1 MLRGRNDDEK
11 GGVFE
16 MRKAQLFIFI
26 FAVAAL
32 AYDSLNVRVH
42 WTFHGTA
49 EFAGL
54 ALAPDTTLWT
64 CYPGTHT
71 LIEID
76 ASDPEAIDTNFYEMD
91 STIWGIADIIQDTIL
106 LVMGW
111 NGTNQ
116 AIYPINIADDPP
128 STISYYASP
137 YVGFWFAGSG
147 QAFLVVNDSVL
158 ITAEHGNENRLAVFN
173 VSNPIDMDSF
183 STGISAHSM
192 VDYMSIRDSFL
203 FVTHCADLA
212 TDPPYNLR
220 TFISVVNI
228 ADPRNP
234 VYDTTIY
241 AFHENWLSP
250 AVPIPSVVVHDT
262 LLFLASNYDESP
274 APIADV
280 YNISDPT
287 NPYHVGTVGDY
298 LSERSK
304 RCIAFQN
311 DYLYAGMY
319 IYDLQGYPDTDSLV
333 GYITGTPQW
342 QEVMGKYIYLIQ
354 GPTFGIVEFFG
365 FDTTRQAC
373 VETPPPRAE
382 KFSISAYPN
391 PFNSTCRIGI
401 ESGGWR
407 VESVEIYDV
416 NGRMVAEII
425 PPSPPFTRGEE
436 EGKSPL
442 SKGDLGGLVWTPNES
457 LGSGIYLI
465 RARFGSRSL
474 SGAETTATKRV
485 VYLK

>member
-128 STISYYASP
+128 SSISFYESP
-137 YVGFWFAGSG
+137 YLAFWHAGSG
-147 QAFLVVNDSVL
+147 DSRIIIDDSIL
-158 ITAEHGNENRLAVFN
+158 ITPGRTDPAKISIFDLSEIND
-173 VSNPIDMDSF
+173 IDTF
-183 STGISAHSM
+183 STGLLVYTVANWFS
-192 VDYMSIRDSFL
+192 VKDSFI
-203 FVTHCADLA
+203 FITDCGTAE

-287 NPYHVGTVGDY
+287 NPYHVGSVGDY

-319 IYDLQGYPDTDSLV
+319 IYDLQGYPDTDSLI
-333 GYITGTPQW
+333 GLRFGEPQW
-342 QEVMGKYIYLIQ
+342 LEVNGEFIYLIQ
-354 GPTFGIVEFFG
+354 GHSFVIHEFYE
-365 FDTTRQAC
+365 FDTTRQA
-373 VETPPPRAE
+373 VLDAPPPRAD
-382 KFSISAYPN
+382 KISISAYPN